1 MRKSIVYIIEVDKFL
16 NLDSKSPKKFC
27 EEDALLLGDIDSGT
41 EWYTAYNPGGTI
53 WIFTEST

>member
-1 MRKSIVYIIEVDKFL
+1 MDKFL

-53 WIFTEST
+53 WLFTEST